1 MMKKKSYLYTIMLLS
16 LIIFSSCASTPVS
29 TTESPKSNRS
39 FPKDGIYSY
48 DFDRYVNCVEQT
60 LMYQS
65 YGMIGY
71 QTIQKKSWGNAVY
84 IQNGSFVEP
93 ETRIILEISE
103 KGEVTSPDN
112 PSISGTYKKDGNFF
126 FQGYYEENAQI
137 LKISISGKL
146 LYSDEE
152 TRASSVYNGKFVLT
166 DEGTGRKQNVTINN
180 GLYSW
185 EYKDKVD
192 EDFTTWPVLVD
203 ARGKINC
210 GFEMTVRSGIKGI
223 SEMMTSSTN
232 QSIGSVDTKGLLQVE
247 TLTQTAGSGQSV
259 KSDTITFSGVRGS
272 QNLNQIEKDQVDEEA
287 KKYFS
292 ASSKKKQNQEKANP
306 PEWYSDF
313 IKNDQEFLYGS
324 ARKTHENPNVA
335 LQVAEITA
343 VNQIQ
348 STIAQDVKIIR
359 ESEKTMTQ
367 GQNSSKESAFF
378 QLVDSFNQI
387 TIPYTVKNKLYD
399 NKTHTAYVVVEL
411 PREEAEKIIENNLK

>member
-1 MMKKKSYLYTIMLLS
+1 MKKKSCLYTIILLI
-16 LIIFSSCASTPVS
+16 LIIFSSCASTPTA
-29 TTESPKSNRS
+29 TTESPKSNRT

-48 DFDRYVNCVEQT
+48 DFDRYVNCVELA
-60 LMYQS
+60 LMYQD

-84 IQNGSFVEP
+84 IQNGSFVDP

-103 KGEVTSPDN
+103 QGEVTSPDN
-112 PSISGTYKKDGNFF
+112 PSISGSYKRDGNFF
-126 FQGYYEENAQI
+126 FQGYYEENSQI

-152 TRASSVYNGKFVLT
+152 DRASSAYNGKFLLT

-180 GLYSW
+180 GLYTW

-192 EDFTTWPVLVD
+192 EDFSTWPVLVS
-203 ARGKINC
+203 ANGKISC

-232 QSIGSVDTKGLLQVE
+232 QTYGSVDTKGLLQMQ

-259 KSDTITFSGVRGS
+259 QSDTITFSGVRGS
-272 QNLNQIEKDQVDEEA
+272 QNLNQIEKDQLDADA

-292 ASSKKKQNQEKANP
+292 SSSKKKEKQQKTNP

-313 IKNDQEFLYGS
+313 IKNDQDFLYAS

-343 VNQIQ
+343 VSQLQ
-348 STIAQDVKIIR
+348 SSIAQDVKIIR

-367 GQNSSKESAFF
+367 GQTSSKESSFF
-378 QLVDSFNQI
+378 QLLDSFNQI
-387 TIPYTVKNKLYD
+387 TIPYTVKNKFYD
-399 NKTHTAYVVVEL
+399 NESHTAYVVVEL
-411 PREEAEKIIENNLK
+411 SRKEAEELIQNNLK